1 MNPRKKKTVGNRLAR
16 VLLCP
21 RGLGGIMNTRPIP
34 NESAPED
41 KVLVIAESNSAS
53 ESWTT
58 IGRDERDEAVAI
70 FQQLGES
77 SSEFSRRAVARIA
90 RLQSGQFRPRRAI
103 FALQNRPSEG
113 GLKARAVI
121 ARALVAALC
130 SAGGAELVL
139 AGHSRFADS
148 ERHELLGLVEAL
160 NLSLAGQPMNIRV
173 RLAAAPPAQ
182 PLCRASGVPQAA
194 RHGKSW
200 QPRLAVGA

>member
-1 MNPRKKKTVGNRLAR
+1 
-16 VLLCP
+16 
-21 RGLGGIMNTRPIP
+21 MNTLPIP
-34 NESAPED
+34 NGIAPED

-53 ESWTT
+53 ESWTN

-77 SSEFSRRAVARIA
+77 SSEFSLRAAARIA
-90 RLQSGQFRPRRAI
+90 RLQDGRFRPRRAI
-103 FALQNRPSEG
+103 FALQSRPSAG
-113 GLKARAVI
+113 GLKARALI

-160 NLSLAGQPMNIRV
+160 NVSFAGQPINIRV
-173 RLAAAPPAQ
+173 QFAAAPPAR
-182 PLCRASGVPQAA
+182 PVCRASSVPPAA
-194 RHGKSW
+194 RYGKTW
-200 QPRLAVGA
+200 RPRLAVGA

>member
-1 MNPRKKKTVGNRLAR
+1 MS
-16 VLLCP
+16 
-21 RGLGGIMNTRPIP
+21 TRPIP

-53 ESWTT
+53 ESWTN

-77 SSEFSRRAVARIA
+77 SSEFSRRAAARIGC
-90 RLQSGQFRPRRAI
+90 LQDRRFRPRRAI
-103 FALQNRPSEG
+103 FALQSRPLEG
-113 GLKARAVI
+113 GLKARALI

-139 AGHSRFADS
+139 AGHSSFADS

-160 NLSLAGQPMNIRV
+160 NVSLADQPINIRV
-173 RLAAAPPAQ
+173 QFAAAPPAR
-182 PLCRASGVPQAA
+182 PMCRASGVPSAA
-194 RHGKSW
+194 RHAESW
-200 QPRLAVGA
+200 RPRLAVGA